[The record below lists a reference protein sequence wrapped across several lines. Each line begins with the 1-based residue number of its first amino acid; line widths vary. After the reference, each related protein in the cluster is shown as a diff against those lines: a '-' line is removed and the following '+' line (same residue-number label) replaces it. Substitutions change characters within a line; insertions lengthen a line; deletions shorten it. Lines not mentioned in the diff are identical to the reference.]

1 MAKYKGYLLKVKDQ
15 IFPMKYIKSET
26 YTSTDNQRS
35 ELKAY
40 RNTNNYLIR
49 QTSPNFK
56 TKIEFETPPL
66 LQSQYEEIR
75 QLLNQGTINRTERK
89 VKITYWNSE
98 DLAYKNAVVYMPD
111 MSYTIK
117 NQLGNEL
124 IYNPLKLEF
133 IEY

>member
-49 QTSPNFK
+49 QTSPNFTTK
-56 TKIEFETPPL
+56 TQFQTPPL

-89 VKITYWNSE
+89 IKITYWNSE
-98 DLAYKNAVVYMPD
+98 DLTYKNAVVYMPD
-111 MSYTIK
+111 ISYTIK
-117 NQLGNEL
+117 NQMRNEL
-124 IYNPLKLEF
+124 LYNPLKMEF